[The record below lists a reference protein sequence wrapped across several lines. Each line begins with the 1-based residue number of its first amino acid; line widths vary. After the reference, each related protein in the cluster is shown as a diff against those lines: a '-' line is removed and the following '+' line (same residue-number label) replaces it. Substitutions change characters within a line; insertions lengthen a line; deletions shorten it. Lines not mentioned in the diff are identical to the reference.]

1 MAKYTQDWDALGQEI
16 QDTVNRAVSSQDFQ
30 RLNETIHQ
38 IVDRAVVM
46 GGKVVRQAMDSI
58 PQEPA
63 PSRELSKKQLS
74 AFYGKTGGHTA
85 GGIAKIIGGGLLSMI
100 GLCLLAF
107 VALFSLLSGD
117 ASMVPWVCGA
127 AFLAGGLV
135 LLTGGIRTMNL
146 VSRFGSYKKV
156 LGTKTHCTLEKLA
169 RRVNRSQDFVRKD
182 LQKMFGR
189 GLFPEGH
196 LDQEQTTLII
206 SDETYAYYERSR
218 RQMEQRK
225 QAEAARKASVDPQLQ
240 EVLDRGNAFVAQ
252 IRRCNDRIPGEEIS
266 RKIDRMEHIVGK
278 IFDQARAHP
287 DVVPDLKKLMDYYL
301 PLTVKLLNAYAEM
314 DAQSIQGQNIQSSKR
329 EIEDTIDTLNLAFE
343 KLLDDLFQDTAIDIS
358 SDISVLNTML
368 AQEGLT
374 EDELSQLKKEKTI

>member
-225 QAEAARKASVDPQLQ
+225 QAEAARKASVD
-240 EVLDRGNAFVAQ
+240 
-252 IRRCNDRIPGEEIS
+252 RIPGEEIS